1 MNHSHVPRR
10 AAIAGIIAGLMV
22 AAALPVHAVNIPEGG
37 AVTPDSSFLF
47 HLRVTSGCEGL
58 PTDTLEVTIPE
69 GVTNPVPEA
78 VPGWDVEIEA
88 PEVDEED
95 TAESEREDETEK
107 PDGEALLT
115 QVRWSGGS
123 LDDGYLLDFGIRA
136 RFPDEE
142 GEVLEFPVIQRC
154 GEVEVEH
161 APTVTLTKRY
171 GQSDIADLGQTVDR
185 IDADVQQLRADV
197 DQLQQQ
203 VGGVDVVNLRSRVSD
218 TETAIED
225 LDERVGALEG
235 EPTPEPEPEPEP
247 AE

>member
-1 MNHSHVPRR
+1 MTHTHAPRR
-10 AAIAGIIAGLMV
+10 AALAGIIAGLMV

-47 HLRVTSGCEGL
+47 HFRVTSGCEGL
-58 PTDTLEVTIPE
+58 PTDTLEVMIPE
-69 GVTNPVPEA
+69 GVTNPIPEA
-78 VPGWDVEIEA
+78 VPGWDVEIAA
-88 PEVDEED
+88 PEVDED
-95 TAESEREDETEK
+95 DIAEAETEE
-107 PDGEALLT
+107 PDGDASLT

-123 LDDGYLLDFGIRA
+123 LDDGYLLDFGVRA

-171 GQSDIADLGQTVDR
+171 GQSDIADLSQTVDR
-185 IDADVQQLRADV
+185 VDADVQQLRADV

-203 VGGVDVVNLRSRVSD
+203 VGDVNVVNLRSRVSD
-218 TETAIED
+218 TEKAIED

-235 EPTPEPEPEPEP
+235 EPTPEPEP